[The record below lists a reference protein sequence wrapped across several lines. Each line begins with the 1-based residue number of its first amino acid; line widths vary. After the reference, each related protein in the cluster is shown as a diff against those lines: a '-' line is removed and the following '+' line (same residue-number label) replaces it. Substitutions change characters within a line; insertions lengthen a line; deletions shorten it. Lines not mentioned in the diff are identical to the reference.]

1 MMSVID
7 NSTIQQFSLPGLVH
21 QTLASHKDGLQNTE
35 VWMQTVEPGGETP
48 VHYHECEEVIV
59 ILKGSGR
66 LSIEGKVIEFGP
78 KSTLIIP
85 TDIVHQLTNSGTEEI
100 FLIASFSS
108 TPAKA
113 FTPDGEE
120 LVLPWQSKN

>member
-48 VHYHECEEVIV
+48 VHYHDCEEVIV

-66 LSIEGKVIEFGP
+66 LSIDGKVIEFGP
-78 KSTLIIP
+78 NSTLIIP
-85 TDIVHQLTNSGTEEI
+85 PDIVHQLANSGTEEI
-100 FLIASFSS
+100 FLTASFSS
-108 TPAKA
+108 TPAKV

-120 LVLPWQSKN
+120 LVLPWQS

>member
-1 MMSVID
+1 MSVID

-48 VHYHECEEVIV
+48 VHYHDCEEVIV

-66 LSIEGKVIEFGP
+66 LSIDGKAIEFGP
-78 KSTLIIP
+78 NSTLITP
-85 TDIVHQLTNSGTEEI
+85 PDIVHQLANSGTEEI
-100 FLIASFSS
+100 VLIASFSS
-108 TPAKA
+108 TPAKV

-120 LVLPWQSKN
+120 LVLPWQS

>member
-48 VHYHECEEVIV
+48 VHYHDCEEVIV
-59 ILKGSGR
+59 IIRGSGQISLKGK
-66 LSIEGKVIEFGP
+66 ITEFGP
-78 KSTLIIP
+78 NHTLIIP
-85 TDIVHQLTNSGTEEI
+85 PEVVHQLINTGNEDI
-100 FLIASFSS
+100 FLIAAFSS
-108 TPAKA
+108 TPAKV
-113 FTPDGEE
+113 FTADGKE
-120 LVLPWQSKN
+120 LPLPWQS

>member
-1 MMSVID
+1 MSAID

-35 VWMQTVEPGGETP
+35 IRIQTVEPGGETP
-48 VHYHECEEVIV
+48 VHYHDCEEVIV
-59 ILKGSGR
+59 ILRGSGQ
-66 LSIEGKVIEFGP
+66 LSIDGKVTAFGP
-78 KSTLIIP
+78 NSTLIIP
-85 TDIVHQLTNSGTEEI
+85 PDIIHQLANSGTEEV

-108 TPAKA
+108 TPAKI

-120 LVLPWQSKN
+120 LVLPWQS